1 MIQAIVLG
9 AVLAQAGAAPLSSE
23 PIAWTRPTP
32 TPVLWDGAPAASY
45 SVTLEPLDLSP
56 DGTARV
62 LVRVRF
68 RAVGGAETHL
78 LRGGDF
84 DYFPSRGVLQ
94 RQTRLRYGD
103 PAAIVRVDARG
114 PLDVR
119 VVANKPTGLGT
130 VRAHLAAAQFVMPS
144 LYLR

>member
-56 DGTARV
+56 DGTARFGS
-62 LVRVRF
+62 RSIPC
-68 RAVGGAETHL
+68 GGRRGDAFA
-78 LRGGDF
+78 LR
-84 DYFPSRGVLQ
+84 R
-94 RQTRLRYGD
+94 
-103 PAAIVRVDARG
+103 
-114 PLDVR
+114 
-119 VVANKPTGLGT
+119 
-130 VRAHLAAAQFVMPS
+130 
-144 LYLR
+144 